1 LDRTEELVD
10 ADDKQSVQSF
20 LKSLSCMWLVQLH
33 HAVFY
38 NGLHNAMI
46 FVVTKAVVS

>member
-1 LDRTEELVD
+1 LG
-10 ADDKQSVQSF
+10 
-20 LKSLSCMWLVQLH
+20 QLH